1 MAVWQYEVLLLPKSA
16 FVNVFPQ
23 IPARLEDRDLE
34 EFDWWDSVLPPSDFA
49 DVLGRILPASD
60 TWSNDVQIW
69 GLQDGNRI
77 QVVNEQGQV
86 IKITAF
92 VDVRDLDMAFVND
105 LVNFALHCNCLF
117 LLKDL
122 TLIEPNPYELVSKN
136 EDSSA
141 FQFVRNPERFM
152 EQLRRREELNFKQRK
167 RHKR

>member
-16 FVNVFPQ
+16 LVKVFPQ

-34 EFDWWDSVLPPSDFA
+34 EFDWWDSVSPPSEYA

-60 TWSNDVQIW
+60 TWNKDVQIW

-77 QVVNEQGQV
+77 QVVNEQGHV
-86 IKITAF
+86 VEISAF

-105 LVNFALHCNCLF
+105 LAEFALHCNCLI

-122 TLIEPNPYELVSKN
+122 TLIEPNPYELVSRI
-136 EDSSA
+136 EYSPA

-152 EQLRRREELNFKQRK
+152 EQLRQRAERSFKLKKGHEQ
-167 RHKR
+167 